1 MGVTD
6 ARFASQVVV
15 AGDEPRFFDDLG
27 CLTRYLADP
36 VNANPTNAAVFV
48 ADHRTTRW
56 VRADQAIF
64 TRVDALQAAMGSHII
79 AHESTMSRDADPDA
93 KNGAAVERG
102 TVLGTR

>member
-6 ARFASQVVV
+6 ARFASQIVV

-36 VNANPTNAAVFV
+36 VNVIPPNAGVFV
-48 ADHRTTRW
+48 ADHRTTSW
-56 VRADQAIF
+56 VRANQAMF
-64 TRVDALQAAMGSHII
+64 TRVEAVHAAMGSHII
-79 AHESTMSRDADPDA
+79 AHESTASRDADPDA
-93 KNGAAVERG
+93 KNGAPVDRK